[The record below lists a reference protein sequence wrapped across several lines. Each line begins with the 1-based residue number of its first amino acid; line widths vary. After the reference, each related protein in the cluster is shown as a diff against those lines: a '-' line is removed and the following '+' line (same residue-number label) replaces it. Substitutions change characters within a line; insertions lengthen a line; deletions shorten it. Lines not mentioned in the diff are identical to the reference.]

1 MAKRGRLCVVPECGR
16 HVTPGALVCAEHRET
31 ALGRE
36 LGREVAALTASITTL
51 ERADQEHEKREAAR
65 NFRQEVM
72 RGQYAALFSST
83 FDAMLAD
90 SGKEHDLTEEIGM
103 LKIAMRRV
111 LTEEEQPTRM
121 AHGLAKLSGALGR
134 AIVLQEAREQSAG
147 TGEESQIIAT
157 LNQMMVDLEK
167 ESRINRTPWT
177 VDPYNP
183 PKHVARELERHRL
196 EPGSPEAVLWV
207 EQWRYWLTKKR
218 ADDGFEDAR
227 EALAE
232 GLVEVHGE
240 LGDGLPKRRGS
251 IDTGSGFGDK
261 GWTT

>member
-1 MAKRGRLCVVPECGR
+1 V
-16 HVTPGALVCAEHRET
+16 VCADHQWATLDAEAEQ
-31 ALGRE
+31 
-36 LGREVAALTASITTL
+36 EVAQVTRRVEAMSRVAGAVQRRAAAASY
-51 ERADQEHEKREAAR
+51 RE
-65 NFRQEVM
+65 QLD
-72 RGQYAALFSST
+72 RGAYAAVQPAELL
-83 FDAMLAD
+83 AMLDDA
-90 SGKEHDLTEEIGM
+90 GGHADLTREIGM
-103 LKIAMRRV
+103 LRIAMLRV
-111 LTEEEQPTRM
+111 LREEEQPARM

-134 AIVLQEAREQSAG
+134 AITLQEAREQTAG
-147 TGEESQIIAT
+147 PRTESHLVKR
-157 LNQMMVDLEK
+157 LNDMMVDIGTEAK
-167 ESRINRTPWT
+167 INRTPWT

-183 PKHVARELERHRL
+183 PKHVARELERHQL